1 MARSALKPRA
11 DNDQAEEA
19 EDQRSRAPVKLN
31 DGVITTCID
40 GGRSAPLGRRALVG
54 CAPPPDV
61 GRRPPP
67 SITSL
72 PNLLSLSRLP
82 LGGVFW
88 VDARPDARRTRRL
101 ALGVMA
107 LAAGTDVLDGT
118 IARRRGVATAGMGS
132 WLDPICDK
140 LFVGAVLAALH
151 FERGVPLWLLAVI
164 VAREL
169 IQLPMVVVY
178 RAFPTLRHW
187 LRYDFRASP
196 LGKAATITQFLAIG
210 SLVMGWPAALPLA
223 WGAFGLGL
231 VALGDYVRRAVAIG
245 KQRLQRTRRGET
257 TMTTTETP
265 GPACLRARFCCR
277 GMP

>member
-1 MARSALKPRA
+1 MSEP
-11 DNDQAEEA
+11 
-19 EDQRSRAPVKLN
+19 AP
-31 DGVITTCID
+31 
-40 GGRSAPLGRRALVG
+40 APT
-54 CAPPPDV
+54 
-61 GRRPPP
+61 

-88 VDARPDARRTRRL
+88 VALGPTPTMTHAVL
-101 ALGVMA
+101 AIGVMA
-107 LAAGTDVLDGT
+107 LAAVTDVLDGT
-118 IARRRGVATAGMGS
+118 IARRRGMSTAGMGS

-169 IQLPMVVVY
+169 MQLPMVLVY

-187 LRYDFRASP
+187 LRYDFRASH
-196 LGKAATITQFLAIG
+196 LGKAATIVQFLAIG
-210 SLVMGWPAALPLA
+210 SLVMGWPAALPFA

-231 VALGDYVRRAVAIG
+231 VALADYVRRAVLIG
-245 KQRLQRTRRGET
+245 KQRLVEPEETKRT
-257 TMTTTETP
+257 
-265 GPACLRARFCCR
+265 
-277 GMP
+277 

>member
-1 MARSALKPRA
+1 M
-11 DNDQAEEA
+11 
-19 EDQRSRAPVKLN
+19 
-31 DGVITTCID
+31 
-40 GGRSAPLGRRALVG
+40 
-54 CAPPPDV
+54 
-61 GRRPPP
+61 
-67 SITSL
+67 
-72 PNLLSLSRLP
+72 
-82 LGGVFW
+82 
-88 VDARPDARRTRRL
+88 L

-118 IARRRGVATAGMGS
+118 IARRRGLATAGMGS

-169 IQLPMVVVY
+169 LQLPMVVVY

-210 SLVMGWPAALPLA
+210 SLVMGLA
-223 WGAFGLGL
+223 
-231 VALGDYVRRAVAIG
+231 RRAPARVGRVRAG
-245 KQRLQRTRRGET
+245 PGRARR
-257 TMTTTETP
+257 
-265 GPACLRARFCCR
+265 LRAPR
-277 GMP
+277 GRDRQGNGCTNPKR

>member
-1 MARSALKPRA
+1 MSEP
-11 DNDQAEEA
+11 
-19 EDQRSRAPVKLN
+19 AP
-31 DGVITTCID
+31 
-40 GGRSAPLGRRALVG
+40 APN
-54 CAPPPDV
+54 
-61 GRRPPP
+61 

-88 VDARPDARRTRRL
+88 VALGPTPTMTNAVL
-101 ALGVMA
+101 AIGVMA
-107 LAAGTDVLDGT
+107 LAAVTDVLDGT
-118 IARRRGVATAGMGS
+118 IARRRGMSTAGMGS

-169 IQLPMVVVY
+169 MQLPMVLVY

-187 LRYDFRASP
+187 LRYDFRASH
-196 LGKAATITQFLAIG
+196 LGKAATIVQFLAIG
-210 SLVMGWPAALPLA
+210 SLVMGWPAAIPFA

-231 VALGDYVRRAVAIG
+231 VALADYVRRAVLIG
-245 KQRLQRTRRGET
+245 KQRLVEPEETKRT
-257 TMTTTETP
+257 
-265 GPACLRARFCCR
+265 
-277 GMP
+277 

>member
-1 MARSALKPRA
+1 MSDAKATS
-11 DNDQAEEA
+11 
-19 EDQRSRAPVKLN
+19 
-31 DGVITTCID
+31 T
-40 GGRSAPLGRRALVG
+40 
-54 CAPPPDV
+54 
-61 GRRPPP
+61 

-82 LGGVFW
+82 LGGLFW
-88 VDARPDARRTRRL
+88 ATLGPTQTHAVL

-118 IARRRGVATAGMGS
+118 IARRRGLATAGMGS

-169 IQLPMVVVY
+169 LQLPMVVVY
-178 RAFPTLRHW
+178 RVFPTLRHW

-231 VALGDYVRRAVAIG
+231 IALGDYVRRAVAIG
-245 KQRLQRTRRGET
+245 KQRLHEPKEVKR
-257 TMTTTETP
+257 P
-265 GPACLRARFCCR
+265 
-277 GMP
+277 